1 MCLPLPNKFFRQS
14 GDLFPHVKLDL
25 QIFFFSSHQ
34 AIHCY
39 SQMGL
44 FFNTLLTS
52 LTKPMDAIV

>member
-1 MCLPLPNKFFRQS
+1 
-14 GDLFPHVKLDL
+14 L